1 MELSNHSEEIDVQKY
16 WLILK
21 RRWMPATAIFSTT
34 LVLTAVFILLQKP
47 AYKAE
52 GKLLFTASRTSLLTG
67 LGEGIG
73 KLEALG
79 SQNNPS
85 DTQAEVV
92 RSIPVIQE
100 TIESLNLR
108 DDKGALL
115 QPDDLLERLKVA
127 GVAGTDVIQI
137 TFEAGDPKIAADV
150 VNKIAEI
157 YIRND
162 IQANRAEAGAARE
175 FIQQQLPKTEVAA
188 RAADS
193 ELRRFRE
200 RYSIVKLDEEAS
212 ASVKIISDLDGQIA
226 EARAQLADTSARSQA
241 LQERIGANPQQALA
255 ISAVSQA
262 PAVQE
267 VLTQLQQAQ
276 QELAVEQT
284 RYRSGYPTITS
295 LERRIAALNELLNQR
310 ISLVSTNGQ
319 SVGISDLQ
327 PGALRQSLIE
337 DFLHA
342 EVDRQGLS
350 SRINLL
356 SQTQEVYRQ
365 RAKVL
370 PGLDQSQQ
378 ELERRVQAA
387 QTTYENLLSR
397 LSTIQVA
404 ENQNIG
410 TARLVSPALMPQTP
424 TNVSKNIIFL
434 AGGLVGLLLGV
445 AAAFILDMVDRSVKT
460 LREAKELFGYTLL
473 GVIPNIPKGAS
484 SFSLSGSDPD
494 QAIPRVI
501 VKEFPRSSAA
511 EAYQMLQ
518 ANLKFLGSD
527 KPIKSIVVTSSTD
540 REGKSEV
547 CANLAIS
554 LAQVGHRVLLIDAD
568 LRRPVQHHI
577 WGLTNLVG
585 LSNIIIDQVER
596 DHAVLEVTPNLSVLP
611 AGAIPLSPMTLLD
624 SKRMAALVNDFSRS
638 YDYVIFDTPP
648 LAGKADAAILG
659 KMADGVVLVARP
671 GIVTSNS
678 ANAAKEFLTQSN
690 QNVLGIVINDVNVK
704 SEPDSYF
711 YYAGT
716 GETLSQNATR
726 EQVALPYSGQRN

>member
-1 MELSNHSEEIDVQKY
+1 MDLDHNSEEIDIQKY

-21 RRWMPATAIFSTT
+21 RRWIPTTAIFGTT
-34 LVLTAVFILLQKP
+34 LVLTAVFVLLQKP

-52 GKLLFTASRTSLLTG
+52 GKLLFTASRASSLTG

-92 RSIPVIQE
+92 RSIPVVQE
-100 TIESLNLR
+100 AIETLNLR
-108 DDKGALL
+108 DDAGALL
-115 QPDDLLERLKVA
+115 QPDDLLQRLKVA

-175 FIQQQLPKTEVAA
+175 FIQQQLPKTEAAA

-212 ASVKIISDLDGQIA
+212 ASVKIISDLDSQIA
-226 EARAQLADTSARSQA
+226 GAKAQLADTSARSQS
-241 LQERIGANPQQALA
+241 LQSRIGANPQQALA
-255 ISAVSQA
+255 ISAVSQS

-284 RYRSGYPTITS
+284 RYRSGYPTIAS
-295 LERRIAALNELLNQR
+295 LERRVAALNTLLSQR
-310 ISLVSTNGQ
+310 ISEVSTGGQ
-319 SVGISDLQ
+319 SVSISQLQ
-327 PGALRQSLIE
+327 PGALQQSLIG
-337 DFLHA
+337 DFIHA
-342 EVDRQGLS
+342 EVDRQGLA

-356 SQTQEVYRQ
+356 SQTQAIYRQ

-387 QTTYENLLSR
+387 QTTYENLLTR
-397 LSTIQVA
+397 LSEVQVA
-404 ENQNIG
+404 ENQSIG
-410 TARLVSPALMPQTP
+410 TARLVSPALLPQNP
-424 TNVSKNIIFL
+424 TNISKNVIFL
-434 AGGLVGLLLGV
+434 AGGLVGLLLGI
-445 AAAFILDMVDRSVKT
+445 AAAFVLDMVDRSVKT
-460 LREAKELFGYTLL
+460 LREARELFGYTLL
-473 GVIPNIPKGAS
+473 GVIPNIPRGAT
-484 SFSLSGSDPD
+484 SFSLSEHDD

-501 VKEFPRSSAA
+501 VRDLPRSSSA

-527 KPIKSIVVTSSTD
+527 KPIKSMVITSSTD

-547 CANLAIS
+547 SANLALS

-577 WGLTNLVG
+577 WGLTNQIG

-596 DHAVLEVTPNLSVLP
+596 DSAVIEVTPNLSVLP
-611 AGAIPLSPMTLLD
+611 SGAIPPSPMTLLD
-624 SKRMAALVNDFSRS
+624 SKRMAALVNDFSRT

-659 KMADGVVLVARP
+659 KMADGVVLVVRP
-671 GIVTSNS
+671 GIVTSSS

-704 SEPDSYF
+704 NEPDSYF

-716 GETLSQNATR
+716 GETLNQNETR
-726 EQVALPYSGQRN
+726 QQVSLPYSRRQN

>member
-1 MELSNHSEEIDVQKY
+1 MDLDNHSEEIDVQKY

-21 RRWMPATAIFSTT
+21 RRWIPITAIFGTT
-34 LVLTAVFILLQKP
+34 LVLTAVFVLFQKP

-52 GKLLFTASRTSLLTG
+52 GKLLFTASRASSLTG

-100 TIESLNLR
+100 TIETLNLR
-108 DDKGALL
+108 DDAGALL
-115 QPDDLLERLKVA
+115 QPQDLLDRLKVA

-175 FIQQQLPKTEVAA
+175 FIQQQLPKTEAAA

-226 EARAQLADTSARSQA
+226 EAKAQLADTSARSQA
-241 LQERIGANPQQALA
+241 LQSRVGSNPQQALA
-255 ISAVSQA
+255 ISAVSQS

-295 LERRIAALNELLNQR
+295 LERRIAALNALLNQR
-310 ISLVSTNGQ
+310 ISAVSTSGQ
-319 SVGISDLQ
+319 SFPVSELQ

-337 DFLHA
+337 DFVHA
-342 EVDRQGLS
+342 EVDRQGLT
-350 SRINLL
+350 SRIALL
-356 SQTQEVYRQ
+356 SQTQDVYRQ

-387 QTTYENLLSR
+387 QTTYENLLTR
-397 LSTIQVA
+397 LSEVQVA
-404 ENQNIG
+404 ENQSIG
-410 TARLVSPALMPQTP
+410 TARLVSPALMPQNP
-424 TNVSKNIIFL
+424 TNISKNIVFL
-434 AGGLVGLLLGV
+434 AGGLVGLLLGI
-445 AAAFILDMVDRSVKT
+445 ATAFILDMVDRSVKT
-460 LREAKELFGYTLL
+460 LREARELFGYTLL
-473 GVIPNIPKGAS
+473 GVIPNIPRGTT
-484 SFSLSGSDPD
+484 SFNLSMTDFD

-501 VKEFPRSSAA
+501 AREFPQSAA
-511 EAYQMLQ
+511 AESYQMLQ

-527 KPIKSIVVTSSTD
+527 KPIKSIVITSSTD

-547 CANLAIS
+547 SANLAFS
-554 LAQVGHRVLLIDAD
+554 LTQVGHRVLLVDAD

-577 WGLTNLVG
+577 WGLTNQVG

-596 DHAVLEVTPNLSVLP
+596 NTAILEVAPNLSVLP
-611 AGAIPLSPMTLLD
+611 SGAIPPSPMTLLD
-624 SKRMAALVNDFSRS
+624 SKRMAALMSEFSRA

-659 KMADGVVLVARP
+659 KLADGLILVTRP

-704 SEPDSYF
+704 NEPDSYF

-716 GETLSQNATR
+716 GETLNQNATR
-726 EQVALPYSGQRN
+726 EQVSLPYSRRQN

>member
-1 MELSNHSEEIDVQKY
+1 MDLDNHSEEIDVQKY

-21 RRWMPATAIFSTT
+21 RRWIPVTAIFGTT
-34 LVLTAVFILLQKP
+34 LVLTAAFVLFQKP

-52 GKLLFTASRTSLLTG
+52 GKLLFTASRASSLTG

-100 TIESLNLR
+100 TIETLNLR
-108 DDKGALL
+108 DDAGALL
-115 QPDDLLERLKVA
+115 QPEDLLNRLKVA

-175 FIQQQLPKTEVAA
+175 FIQQQLPKTEAAA

-226 EARAQLADTSARSQA
+226 DAKAQLADTSARSQA
-241 LQERIGANPQQALA
+241 LQSRIGANSQQALA
-255 ISAVSQA
+255 ISAVSQS

-276 QELAVEQT
+276 QELAIEQT

-295 LERRIAALNELLNQR
+295 LERRIAALNTLLNQR
-310 ISLVSTNGQ
+310 VSTVSTGGQ
-319 SVGISDLQ
+319 SVPVSELQ
-327 PGALRQSLIE
+327 PGALRQGLIE

-342 EVDRQGLS
+342 EVDRQGLT
-350 SRINLL
+350 SRIALL

-387 QTTYENLLSR
+387 QTTYENLLTR
-397 LSTIQVA
+397 LSEVQVA
-404 ENQNIG
+404 ENQSIG
-410 TARLVSPALMPQTP
+410 TARLVSPALLPQTP
-424 TNVSKNIIFL
+424 TNISKNIIFL

-460 LREAKELFGYTLL
+460 LREARELFGYTLL
-473 GVIPNIPKGAS
+473 GVIPHIPRGTT
-484 SFSLSGSDPD
+484 SFNLSRDDLD

-501 VKEFPRSSAA
+501 AREFPQSSAA

-527 KPIKSIVVTSSTD
+527 EPIQSIVITSSTD

-547 CANLAIS
+547 SANLAFS
-554 LAQVGHRVLLIDAD
+554 LAQVGHRVLLVDAD

-577 WGLTNLVG
+577 WGLTNQVG

-596 DHAVLEVTPNLSVLP
+596 DTAIREVTPNLSVLP
-611 AGAIPLSPMTLLD
+611 SGAIPPSPMTLLD
-624 SKRMAALVNDFSRS
+624 SKRMAALINEFSRT
-638 YDYVIFDTPP
+638 YDYIIFDTPP

-659 KMADGVVLVARP
+659 KLADGLILVARP

-704 SEPDSYF
+704 NEPDSYF
-711 YYAGT
+711 YYAGA
-716 GETLSQNATR
+716 GETLNQNATR
-726 EQVALPYSGQRN
+726 EQVSLPYSRRQY

>member
-1 MELSNHSEEIDVQKY
+1 MDLANHSEEIDVQRY

-21 RRWMPATAIFSTT
+21 RRWMPATAIFGTT
-34 LVLTAVFILLQKP
+34 LVLTAAFVLCQKP

-52 GKLLFTASRTSLLTG
+52 GKLLFTASRTSSLTG
-67 LGEGIG
+67 LGEGMG

-92 RSIPVIQE
+92 RSIPIIQE
-100 TIESLNLR
+100 TIETLNLR
-108 DDKGALL
+108 DDEGALL
-115 QPDDLLERLKVA
+115 QPDALLRRLKVA

-162 IQANRAEAGAARE
+162 IQSNRAEAGAARE
-175 FIQQQLPKTEVAA
+175 FIQQQLPKTEAAA

-200 RYSIVKLDEEAS
+200 RYSIVKLDEEAT
-212 ASVKIISDLDGQIA
+212 ASVKIISDLDAQIA
-226 EARAQLADTSARSQA
+226 EAKAQLADVSARSQS
-241 LQERIGANPQQALA
+241 LQSRIGADARQAMA
-255 ISAVSQA
+255 ISAISQA

-295 LERRIAALNELLNQR
+295 LERRIEALNTLLNQR
-310 ISLVSTNGQ
+310 IAAVSVDGQ
-319 SVGISDLQ
+319 SIPVSELQ

-337 DFLHA
+337 DFIHA
-342 EVDRQGLS
+342 GVDQQGLI

-356 SQTQEVYRQ
+356 SQTQALYRQ

-387 QTTYENLLSR
+387 QTTYENLLTR
-397 LSTIQVA
+397 LSEIQVA

-410 TARLVSPALMPQTP
+410 TARLVSPALLPQTP
-424 TNVSKNIIFL
+424 TNLSKSIIFL
-434 AGGLVGLLLGV
+434 GGGLVGLLLGI
-445 AAAFILDMVDRSVKT
+445 ASAFVLDLVDRSVKT
-460 LREAKELFGYTLL
+460 LREARELFGYTLL
-473 GVIPNIPKGAS
+473 GVIPNISRGTN
-484 SFSLSGSDPD
+484 SFSLSGNDPD

-501 VKEFPRSSAA
+501 VREMPRSPAA

-527 KPIKSIVVTSSTD
+527 KPIQSIVITSSTD

-547 CANLAIS
+547 SANLAAS
-554 LAQVGHRVLLIDAD
+554 LAQAGHRVLLVDAD

-596 DHAVLEVTPNLSVLP
+596 NSAVLEVMPNLYVLP
-611 AGAIPLSPMTLLD
+611 SGAIPPSPMTLLD
-624 SKRMAALVNDFSRS
+624 SKRMASLVDDFSAI
-638 YDYVIFDTPP
+638 YDYIIFDTPP

-659 KMADGVVLVARP
+659 KMADGVILVARP

-678 ANAAKEFLTQSN
+678 ATAAKEFLTQSN
-690 QNVLGIVINDVNVK
+690 QTVLGIVINDVNMK

-711 YYAGT
+711 YYTGT
-716 GETLSQNATR
+716 GETIPQNATR
-726 EQVALPYSGQRN
+726 EQISLPYSSRRN